1 MNIGLPVCV
10 IAAAAL
16 LLGCGGGGGGEV
28 QSPLAAASTEM
39 FPLSQAWQNYLTETQ
54 NKTPFTLLATVKG
67 QDIPGAGTLTTAVGT
82 ESRSEN
88 NVPITY
94 QFKRTIHSIG
104 IQDRGVTRTTITS
117 SSLYFDG
124 ATPLFSV
131 TQASGFVIYSA
142 INPPVTIPSTGRV
155 GDSGD
160 LFTATVYRDSPTGAK
175 YGSTTYR
182 YSLEA
187 DTSQTA
193 LLVITSK
200 YVGVPAPVDDSTVET
215 YRIDTQGTLQRV
227 SEVYASTAQDAV
239 VTITY

>member
-10 IAAAAL
+10 IAAATL
-16 LLGCGGGGGGEV
+16 LLGCGGGGGGGGEV
-28 QSPLAAASTEM
+28 QPPLAASSTEI
-39 FPLSQAWQNYLTETQ
+39 FPLGQAWQNYLTETQ
-54 NKTPFTLLATVKG
+54 NKTPFKLLATVKG
-67 QDIPGAGTLTTAVGT
+67 QDIPGTGTLTTAVGAG
-82 ESRSEN
+82 
-88 NVPITY
+88 TY
-94 QFKRTIHSIG
+94 QFKGTIHSIS
-104 IQDRGVTRTTITS
+104 IQDRGVTRTTMTS

-124 ATPLFSV
+124 TTPLFSV
-131 TQASGFVIYSA
+131 TQASGFEIYSA
-142 INPPVTIPSTGRV
+142 INAPVTIPPTGRV
-155 GDSGD
+155 GDSGV

-187 DTSQTA
+187 DTARTA

-200 YVGVPAPVDDSTVET
+200 YEGVPAPVDDSTVET